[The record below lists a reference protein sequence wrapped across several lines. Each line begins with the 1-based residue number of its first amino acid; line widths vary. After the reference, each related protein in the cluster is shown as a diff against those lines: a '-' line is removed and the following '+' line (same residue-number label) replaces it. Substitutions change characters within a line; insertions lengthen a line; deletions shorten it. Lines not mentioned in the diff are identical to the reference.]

1 MMSNKLDN
9 HINESNNNQQKN
21 LMNFEENLSQI
32 KILQSGIEEISNVYT
47 KCFNELKTQI
57 YNDIND
63 KNKSA
68 TNSMFLKINEIIS
81 KFKLF
86 DEKLNY
92 ENEINVNSQK
102 KINEI
107 DSNIKNNLNE
117 FKKEL
122 NNNKA
127 KIDFIEKQVYE
138 NNKNFYE
145 DINQIKKNIL
155 NIQNEFNQIES
166 LKLAIE
172 KNFKINND
180 QILNQEQNFINFTN
194 KVKNNITN
202 IQNSIENFESKFHS
216 QKDFI
221 NNLKEDLLNN
231 FELLNN
237 NLVLNYKNFTNNFD
251 ENVKNLSKEINNFEK
266 HIINEQNKFNKFIQ
280 EKFSDFTNIN
290 NKNLNLSQND
300 LNDLKK
306 KYEYTEILIGDMK
319 KQFYTNLNES
329 EEFLTKKYDRIC
341 RALNNQHLLND
352 STELP
357 F

>member
-1 MMSNKLDN
+1 MNSLTQKLTLASSDIKSLEEKLNLLTQNYEMISNKLDN

-237 NLVLNYKNFTNNFD
+237 NLVLNYK
-251 ENVKNLSKEINNFEK
+251 
-266 HIINEQNKFNKFIQ
+266 FIQ

-341 RALNNQHLLND
+341 RALNNQNLLND